1 MKIALVTFDFSPER
15 YGGVNSVCLKIL
27 AALNC
32 MMKCETE
39 IISFANSKKNSNSV
53 SLFNPK
59 TYRNRR
65 MSSGGL
71 VHGIPVTKIGSVGS
85 ELEFMRYRK
94 RRELTEFF
102 NEFDLIIVV
111 TGILQ
116 FANVIP
122 RVAVPVFVQCA
133 TRLKWERKSQY
144 SHMPKVKQFALRSQL
159 PFLAFQER
167 RVIRSRF
174 QFLPENSMM
183 YLWIS
188 KRSKRE
194 PLIWYPGLVAPQEY
208 SQRSTY
214 DLKKAPFVSVG
225 RFGDRRKGWARLIEA
240 YKVAYNMR
248 EKLPDLILIGSGELV
263 DIDKGVLEEIQRHY
277 PIKIFSNLSDTDR
290 DRLLSKASIFLQASF
305 EEGLGIAAIEA
316 ISFGL
321 PVLASDT
328 HGSREYVVN
337 GSNGFLVP
345 QGNAFTLDFA
355 KALLRTYDSNLG
367 EMSQK
372 SREIFEKKFERKV
385 SESNLRMILS
395 LPVA

>member
-1 MKIALVTFDFSPER
+1 
-15 YGGVNSVCLKIL
+15 
-27 AALNC
+27 
-32 MMKCETE
+32 
-39 IISFANSKKNSNSV
+39 
-53 SLFNPK
+53 
-59 TYRNRR
+59 
-65 MSSGGL
+65 
-71 VHGIPVTKIGSVGS
+71 
-85 ELEFMRYRK
+85 
-94 RRELTEFF
+94 
-102 NEFDLIIVV
+102 
-111 TGILQ
+111 
-116 FANVIP
+116 
-122 RVAVPVFVQCA
+122 
-133 TRLKWERKSQY
+133 
-144 SHMPKVKQFALRSQL
+144 
-159 PFLAFQER
+159 
-167 RVIRSRF
+167 
-174 QFLPENSMM
+174 MM